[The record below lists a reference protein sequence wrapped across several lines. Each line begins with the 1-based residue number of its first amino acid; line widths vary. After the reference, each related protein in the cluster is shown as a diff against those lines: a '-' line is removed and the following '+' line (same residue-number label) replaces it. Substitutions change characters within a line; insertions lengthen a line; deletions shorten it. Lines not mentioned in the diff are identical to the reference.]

1 MAIINRQSSIGN
13 TYPALA
19 LFLAASLLVP
29 LSACSRRPAPPQ
41 PYLAFVASYQTGS
54 VAVVHLSTFRVVA
67 SVAVM
72 PNPDT
77 IAIRPR
83 TQDVWVFSRMHG
95 RVSVLSFP
103 GLAVKGSLQIGMMAR
118 SLTFSPDGKQA
129 YALNVATSEIVYVDC
144 DSLREKA
151 RLAITP
157 RAKIEPLPALPAK
170 DPQRPS
176 APETQAAKGP
186 PPSDWAL
193 TLTPDGKTLIAS
205 DSSRGVL
212 HFVDVGSKKLLGFVE
227 VGKQPGPLAVLPD
240 SSKVFV
246 GNTGEEKLSAV
257 DITSRRLLSHIE
269 LGMKPGALLL
279 KPDGG
284 ELFVMC
290 PQAAT
295 ICIVDAFH
303 DNVSQNIS
311 TGRGPAAAVSRR
323 DSSMLYVANAGDGSV
338 TSLDVQNRVV
348 VASTQVGKEPRA
360 LALTPDERFLVAADA
375 ATSSLAVMFAEPERL
390 AKMRSALVTTIPVGA
405 GPVDVVVPDWLRE

>member
-1 MAIINRQSSIGN
+1 MAIINRHSSIGN
-13 TYPALA
+13 SHPALA
-19 LFLAASLLVP
+19 LFLAATLLV
-29 LSACSRRPAPPQ
+29 LLGACSRRPAPPQ

-72 PNPDT
+72 PHPDT

-83 TQDVWVFSRMHG
+83 TRDVWVFSRTHS
-95 RVSVLSFP
+95 RVSVLTFP
-103 GLAVKGSLQIGMMAR
+103 GLAVKGSLQIGAMAR
-118 SLTFSPDGKQA
+118 GLTFSTDGKQA
-129 YALNVATSEIVYVDC
+129 YILDVVTGEIVFLDC
-144 DSLREKA
+144 DSLRETA
-151 RLAITP
+151 RLTITP
-157 RAKIEPLPALPAK
+157 RAKEEALSALPAK
-170 DPQRPS
+170 DP
-176 APETQAAKGP
+176 P
-186 PPSDWAL
+186 PPDWAL

-205 DSSRGVL
+205 DFSRGVL
-212 HFVDVGSKKLLGFVE
+212 HFVDVGSKKLLGSVE

-257 DITSRRLLSHIE
+257 DITTRRLLSHIE
-269 LGMKPGALLL
+269 LGMKPDTLLL

-284 ELFVMC
+284 ELFVLC

-360 LALTPDERFLVAADA
+360 LALTPDERFLVVADA
-375 ATSSLAVMFAEPERL
+375 ATSSLAVMYAEPERL
-390 AKMRSALVTTIPVGA
+390 ANMRSALVTTIPVGA
-405 GPVDVVVPDWLRE
+405 VPVDVVVPDWLRE